1 MACLCFV
8 RMGGKGRTGP
18 GKGRDR
24 SAAAPGIRRR
34 KPSAG
39 ARRRDQAAALW
50 PPSDAPNI
58 VLA

>member
-1 MACLCFV
+1 MACLFFV
-8 RMGGKGRTGP
+8 RMGGKRRTGP

-24 SAAAPGIRRR
+24 SAAARGIGRR
-34 KPSAG
+34 KASA
-39 ARRRDQAAALW
+39 ADQAAALW